1 LGFENFG
8 YKKKYI
14 LSLWCW
20 EENAAFALWGSVKSS
35 SFGSE
40 SFECEKFLLL
50 LWESF
55 SCGAVELSAFGFL
68 DFEFEKVSPWLRG
81 CGFMG
86 FVGLSVLVGCGD
98 VFGFPGHV
106 GLTVMVSGSGC
117 QVCVWQWSS
126 LFGLDRFDFDNDVV
140 DDRYDLCAVED
151 ASICEPKE
159 V

>member
-1 LGFENFG
+1 MRPVLGAGAALQRDLVAGSDMAREEVPDGLFLLSCQAWASRISGTRRSTYFLFG
-8 YKKKYI
+8 AEKRMRRLRFGG
-14 LSLWCW
+14 LS
-20 EENAAFALWGSVKSS
+20 SR
-35 SFGSE
+35 FGSE

-117 QVCVWQWSS
+117 QVCV
-126 LFGLDRFDFDNDVV
+126 
-140 DDRYDLCAVED
+140 
-151 ASICEPKE
+151 
-159 V
+159 